1 MITIQLT
8 FTAFGIARIGKDNM
22 YDVAQDQYRE
32 KGIEIEIQE
41 MEMIPE
47 SIDGEYVTYRC
58 TPIAFSGG
66 VK

>member
-1 MITIQLT
+1 
-8 FTAFGIARIGKDNM
+8 
-22 YDVAQDQYRE
+22 VAQDQYRE